1 VAAADASA
9 CHDEVIASDPGGA
22 GALAVDGDVVFWG
35 TNDGLVRKREAGVTT
50 TLAAEPAAISGI
62 AVDATNVYYASIG
75 AVRRVPR
82 AGGAATDLVPN
93 AGEPFAVAT
102 STEPAPFGA
111 SVYWV
116 NYGSGIL
123 AGSAHSIAPSGAG
136 GVDLAVSLDTP
147 GGLAVGGGHVYLT
160 CALSTVNQEAVEG
173 PLLRVDLDGANLEA
187 LTHDL
192 HDPKGVTLFGGR
204 VYFIEQTGAPSGL
217 HGGVRSIDPNGG
229 APKIELATEG
239 LLPIDLA
246 VDESGVYAT
255 ALSQPKA
262 VLLHDGAEIAS
273 TPSVVYESVRT
284 SKTAVYWTIGF
295 TSTPHADGAS
305 VRKLC
310 K

>member
-1 VAAADASA
+1 M
-9 CHDEVIASDPGGA
+9 IASDPSGA
-22 GALAVDGDVVFWG
+22 TALAVDGDAVFWG
-35 TNDGLVRKREAGVTT
+35 TTDGLVRKREAGVTT
-50 TLAAEPAAISGI
+50 TLAAEPSAISGI
-62 AVDATNVYYASIG
+62 AVDATNVYYAIIG

-93 AGEPFAVAT
+93 AGEPFALAT
-102 STEPAPFGA
+102 SSEPAPFGA

-123 AGSAHSIAPSGAG
+123 AGSAHSIAPGGAG
-136 GVDLAVSLDTP
+136 GVDSASSLDTP
-147 GGLAVGGGHVYLT
+147 GGLAVGGGHVYVT
-160 CALSTVNQEAVEG
+160 CALAGVNQQAVMG
-173 PLLRVDLDGANLEA
+173 PLLRVDLDGSNLEA
-187 LTHDL
+187 LTQGL

-204 VYFIEQTGAPSGL
+204 VYFIEQTGAHADL
-217 HGGVRSIDPNGG
+217 HGGVRSIDASGG
-229 APKIELATEG
+229 APKIEMATDG
-239 LLPIDLA
+239 LLPVDLA
-246 VDESGVYAT
+246 VDETGVYAT

-262 VLLHDGAEIAS
+262 VLLHQGVELAS
-273 TPSVVYESVRT
+273 TPGVVYESVRT